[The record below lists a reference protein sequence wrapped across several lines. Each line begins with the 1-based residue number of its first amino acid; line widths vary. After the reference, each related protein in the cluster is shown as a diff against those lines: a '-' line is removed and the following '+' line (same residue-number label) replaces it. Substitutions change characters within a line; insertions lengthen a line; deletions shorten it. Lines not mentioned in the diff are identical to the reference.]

1 MAGVG
6 KSDRVYEQLKAEIT
20 SGEIAPGASLSAI
33 AMGERFDASRTPIR
47 QAFVRLEA
55 EGLVTLVDRQGAR
68 VAPISIRGVR
78 DLFELRTLLEAAAAR
93 MVAESAAVDPAVR
106 ERFEAISA
114 EFDAM
119 VGQPASTQRW
129 ERFYGLAEL
138 FDRAIIECTRNA
150 HLSRSIAEL
159 RPHSAR
165 LRSIAH
171 STPDRLENSLVEHQR
186 MCRAIIDGR
195 AADAEQACAA
205 HLSATERTVLDAVLD
220 PARATRGSRI
230 DLVTA

>member
-1 MAGVG
+1 MTGDS
-6 KSDRVYEQLKAEIT
+6 KSDRVYAQLKSEIM

-33 AMGERFDASRTPIR
+33 ATGERLQASRTPIR

-68 VAPISIRGVR
+68 VAPISIAGVR
-78 DLFELRTLLEAAAAR
+78 DLFELRTLLESTAAG
-93 MVAESAAVDPAVR
+93 MVAETVRVDPTIAAPFR
-106 ERFEAISA
+106 TILEELEQMQSQPPSPERW
-114 EFDAM
+114 
-119 VGQPASTQRW
+119 G
-129 ERFYGLAEL
+129 RFYEIADE
-138 FDRAIIECTRNA
+138 FDRAVVTHTRNT

-171 STPDRLENSLVEHQR
+171 STPDRLESSLIEHQH
-186 MCRAIIDGR
+186 MCQAIIAGDT
-195 AADAEQACAA
+195 AAARET
-205 HLSATERTVLDAVLD
+205 SATHLEATEQTILDAVMN
-220 PARATRGSRI
+220 PSRVGRGPRI